1 MRILLLTPPLTQL
14 NTPYPATAYLTGF
27 LRSRGYD
34 AEQAALGIEP
44 ALAVFSRAGL
54 DRVFEAIRSRA
65 GAWPEPVEAILL
77 QADAYLDTIDPV
89 IGFLQGRDP
98 SLAPRIA
105 AGGFLPEGPR
115 LAAREDD
122 RWAVGTLGAA

>member
-1 MRILLLTPPLTQL
+1 MRILPLPPPFPQL
-14 NTPYPATAYLTGF
+14 NPPYPATAYLPGF

-34 AEQAALGIEP
+34 VEQADLGIET

-77 QADAYLDTIDPV
+77 QADAYLDTIDPA

-98 SLAPRIA
+98 SLATRIA
-105 AGGFLPEGPR
+105 AGGVLPGGPR
-115 LAAREDD
+115 PGAR
-122 RWAVGTLGAA
+122 G